1 MSKLTR
7 RRFTQLAAATTASSA
22 IGGGL
27 GLVNILPARAAS
39 GRVVV
44 IGGGFGG
51 ATAAKY
57 IRKADPGIQVTLI
70 EPKTQFVTCPYSNT
84 VIGGL
89 NDIGFITHNYD
100 ALKGKYGATVV
111 HDTATAVDAAKKT
124 VTTAGGKTFAYNKL
138 VLSPGIDFKWGA
150 VEGYSQAASQKIPHA
165 WNGGPQ
171 TMLLRKQLEAMPAGG
186 TFIIAPPG
194 NPFRCPPGPY
204 ERVSL
209 VANYF
214 KAHKPGSK
222 IIILDPKPKFSK
234 QPLFMQGWDRLYK
247 GMIQWVSQKDGG
259 GATRVDVAGM
269 TVHTEFDKF
278 RGDVINFIPAQK
290 AGKIAFL
297 AGATDKSGWCPINPR
312 TFESTIHKDVY
323 VIGDASIA
331 SPLPKSGYSANSE
344 AKVAAAAIVAQLS
357 GKQPGEPSLINTCYS
372 LVAPD
377 YGISVAMVYGFAN
390 GKITKKKGSGGVGPK
405 DANAEFLKKEAQFA
419 EGWYTSISSDIWG

>member
-1 MSKLTR
+1 MSKLSR
-7 RRFTQLAAATTASSA
+7 RRFTQLAAATTATSA
-22 IGGGL
+22 L
-27 GLVNILPARAAS
+27 GLVNIIPARAAS

-57 IRKADPGIQVTLI
+57 IRRLDPGIQVTLI
-70 EPKTQFVTCPYSNT
+70 EPKTQFVTCPFSNM

-89 NDIGFITHNYD
+89 HDIGFITHNYD

-111 HDTATAVDAAKKT
+111 HDTATAVDAVKKT
-124 VTTAGGKTFAYNKL
+124 VTTAAGKTFGYDKL
-138 VLSPGIDFKWGA
+138 VLSPGIDFKWDA
-150 VEGYSQAASQKIPHA
+150 VEGYSQAASQKLPHA

-171 TMLLRKQLEAMPAGG
+171 TLLLKKQLEAMPSGG
-186 TFIIAPPG
+186 TFIIAPPP

-209 VANYF
+209 VANYLSNHNSR
-214 KAHKPGSK
+214 AK

-234 QPLFMQGWDRLYK
+234 QPLFMQGWDKLYK
-247 GMIQWVSQKDGG
+247 GKIQWVGQKDGG
-259 GATRVDVAGM
+259 GATKVDVGDM

-278 RGDVINFIPAQK
+278 KGDVINFIPAQK
-290 AGKIAFL
+290 AGKIAFV
-297 AGATDKSGWCPINPR
+297 AGATDKSGWCPINPQ
-312 TFESTIHKDVY
+312 TFESTIHKDMY

-344 AKVAAAAIVAQLS
+344 AKVAAAAIVASLN

-372 LVAPD
+372 LVGPD
-377 YGISVAMVYGFAN
+377 YGISVAMVYGFAG
-390 GKITKKKGSGGVGPK
+390 GKITKKKGSGGVSPK
-405 DANAEFLKKEAQFA
+405 DGDAEFRKKEAQFA
-419 EGWYTSISSDIWG
+419 EGWYSSISSDIWG